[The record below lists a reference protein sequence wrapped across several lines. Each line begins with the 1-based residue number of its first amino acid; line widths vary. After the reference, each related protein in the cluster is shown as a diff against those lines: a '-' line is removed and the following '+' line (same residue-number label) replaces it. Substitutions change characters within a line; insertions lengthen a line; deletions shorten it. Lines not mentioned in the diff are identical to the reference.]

1 MVLYKSSLSYYFE
14 PSGIEPT
21 QMLVDW
27 DWIRL
32 HSSTFNGPKIC
43 CELADVSEV
52 SGNIAINILPY
63 IPKQQLLYDLQAAA
77 HLLEDKHSLAVNVT
91 NRKINKYVHRLL
103 STVFEDIMAGTGY
116 NGWICK
122 KAKKTVVVDPLFID
136 FIYYDPATD
145 KNIVLC
151 GRSGL
156 FATGRVDVGTDLLL
170 KVLDADLSGQSL
182 LDVGCGCGVIG
193 TIAALRN
200 ATVTM
205 VDTDCRA
212 VNCTRRGLKANGLQA
227 KTYIGDGAER
237 MSSDQYDL
245 VVSNPPTH
253 AGSTRL
259 IGLFQEIIRVLR
271 PQGRLLLVLREQ
283 LNYEKWLDRMGK
295 VVVVGAEHGYK
306 VLQISKRR

>member
-1 MVLYKSSLSYYFE
+1 MVLYQSSLTCYFE
-14 PSGIEPT
+14 PTGIEPT
-21 QMLVDW
+21 QRLVDW

-32 HSSTFNGPKIC
+32 NSSTFNGPKMC
-43 CELADVSEV
+43 CELSDVSEV

-63 IPKQQLLYDLQAAA
+63 IPKQQLLYDLQSAAY
-77 HLLEDKHSLAVNVT
+77 LLKENHSLAINAT
-91 NRKINKYVHRLL
+91 NRKTNNYVHRLL
-103 STVFEDIMAGTGY
+103 SSVFEEIMSGAGY

-122 KAKKTVVVDPLFID
+122 KAIKTDVVDPLFIE
-136 FIYYDPATD
+136 FSYYDPATD

-156 FATGRVDVGTDLLL
+156 FASGRVDIGTNLLL
-170 KVLDADLSGQSL
+170 KVLDSDLSGQSL

-193 TIAALRN
+193 MVAAFRN

-205 VDTDCRA
+205 VDSDYRA
-212 VNCTRRGLKANGLQA
+212 VKCTRRGLKANGIQA

-245 VVSNPPTH
+245 VLSNPPTH
-253 AGSTRL
+253 SGSTRL
-259 IGLFQEIIRVLR
+259 VGLFKEMTRVLK
-271 PQGRLLLVLREQ
+271 PGGRLLLVLKKQ
-283 LNYEKWLDRMGK
+283 LNYEKWLGRVGRVED
-295 VVVVGAEHGYK
+295 VGAEHGYK